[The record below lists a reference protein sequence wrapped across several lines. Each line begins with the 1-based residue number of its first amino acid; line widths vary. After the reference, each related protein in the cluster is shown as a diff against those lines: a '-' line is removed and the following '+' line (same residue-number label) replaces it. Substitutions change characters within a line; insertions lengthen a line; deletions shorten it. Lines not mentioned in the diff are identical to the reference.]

1 MAAREAKFLWKFFG
15 ALGISK
21 SGFPR
26 ESDAVDLFS
35 DSMGVV
41 SISRNP
47 VLSAAT
53 KHVEIADFFV
63 REMVARGIVTVAYVS
78 TSDMVADVL
87 TKPLARI
94 KFSRFIS
101 IILGTGTSGPE
112 NRNPL
117 TVRSGNA
124 GRFAFQASHVI
135 LPEHSDDGASV
146 QSCKGHQGVG
156 QGRRFESQTLPG
168 VPMEHSK
175 DGANAQETVGQPRIT
190 ASGQGGRPTSQ
201 ILHGI
206 LVGHSIK
213 GAKSSAQH
221 GHLYFLALI
230 LSAALNPIVFTT

>member
-1 MAAREAKFLWKFFG
+1 MPSGSF
-15 ALGISK
+15 

-41 SISRNP
+41 STSRNP

-101 IILGTGTSGPE
+101 IILGTGTSGPRTGTPFRAMLVDLHPRHPTLSFLSTPMTE
-112 NRNPL
+112 QAFRVAKGTKGLGKVDDLSRKHYLESLWSTPRTEQMLRKPWGNRVLPRQDRVDDLRRKYYLVSWSGTPL
-117 TVRSGNA
+117 KEQRARHNTVTYI
-124 GRFAFQASHVI
+124 F
-135 LPEHSDDGASV
+135 
-146 QSCKGHQGVG
+146 
-156 QGRRFESQTLPG
+156 
-168 VPMEHSK
+168 
-175 DGANAQETVGQPRIT
+175 
-190 ASGQGGRPTSQ
+190 
-201 ILHGI
+201 
-206 LVGHSIK
+206 
-213 GAKSSAQH
+213 
-221 GHLYFLALI
+221 
-230 LSAALNPIVFTT
+230 